1 MALVD
6 LKSNL
11 ANFRSDFK
19 PMDLETRFVNPK
31 SSTINIDSIPE
42 PVSKKSKLA
51 PFSRK
56 LTSSLLNI
64 DDVPGKF
71 SPGEIYRPS
80 RYAIA
85 KIVNASRFNIDYSPA
100 KFSSIGKYTPS
111 KYTLEDELPKTI
123 TRWEGA
129 NGKAAEAV
137 NYISDTKFG
146 LRGFVTNFTDP
157 NTSQFLG
164 VVGSP
169 LQNKFDYPA
178 TIVGNRLMKPARS
191 AAFPGPQNFMYN
203 EASKGFTT
211 NLGKSG
217 QAEKSQFLGIEG
229 SQYTYP
235 KVVLGNKLMKPAK
248 SIAFP
253 GPQNFID
260 DIKFGATGFT
270 ANLGKSGLAEK
281 SQFLGITGAPG
292 NETYTYPGSKLLQ
305 GNRLMKPGFSSQ
317 QFDKKQYGIEQD
329 FLNNTAASGFTT
341 NMNLASGTEKS
352 LFQGINGLRY
362 TVPAALINGKTSVFK
377 VSLKYG
383 KFDHGFANIENQ
395 LGTGTSFRFSS
406 LDYGGGKNSTQGNAF
421 VKKIINGNTSL
432 FSYTSNYAG
441 DDAKKYDNQVKVVNK
456 QTFEGSKL
464 SSPIANYS
472 TSNKTSSGFSPLDHQ
487 YRKFNLRE
495 ESFNPFYIES
505 PYILRGIQRKKNE
518 KPQRWGFGDTIA
530 GQISS
535 LLDIPR
541 GGLLTTVDRVLS
553 DTARI
558 AKWIASPKGIAWV
571 VKQLLLANLSGG
583 SHSKRQRIG
592 SIVSGQIGDTG
603 IPMIASVI
611 GNALGVHISRHGIP
625 FLNQT
630 DKLFGNSLNYGET
643 PVTIGPFNNGPRVGG
658 YGLLNKIFLPKVFP
672 NTIAQY
678 KRVDDS
684 TLHEKVNDRKNLKV
698 IIGDYTEINPLNP
711 FTIPTPGNDSQA
723 DIATSVTR
731 RGVYPS
737 IATGTGAKHN
747 YFTMAYN
754 RIPKDTSDL
763 PATGKKFRDFRRNI
777 DGYFDIRSSFANDS
791 RNTLGTAVLLTN
803 GEIPKPNYE
812 KADVPSTF
820 VQHYAKDNLETRYG
834 FGNQGDQSMDN
845 TPMIGKGSFLVPGN
859 SFDRTSTA
867 YNNPKDLSQ
876 GGRKILARNASFR
889 GDKITAI
896 DISSGD
902 NTLPEGTEYL
912 GQGANSAPVKDLI
925 KFWFEDGVE
934 GKNVMPF
941 RCTIT
946 GLSDSFSPGWN
957 TISIMGRPDGAAL
970 YTSFERSISFSFTAH
985 ATSRS
990 EMIPMWR
997 KLNYLASYTM
1007 PDYNKGKTKPSGPFM
1022 RLTIGDLYYKCAGYI
1037 TSLTY
1042 TFPDEGSWDI
1052 AADFDPQT
1060 NPDPKQLPMSV
1071 EVSIS
1076 YTIINDYRPQ
1086 MMGRVYSLSPRGTDK
1101 KSSGGQWLPD
1111 AEETKP

>member
-80 RYAIA
+80 RYNIA
-85 KIVNASRFNIDYSPA
+85 KIVNASRFNIDHSPA
-100 KFSSIGKYTPS
+100 KFSSIGKYIPS
-111 KYTLEDELPKTI
+111 KYEVEAKLPDTI
-123 TRWEGA
+123 TRWVGA

-169 LQNKFDYPA
+169 LQNKFDYPE
-178 TIVGNRLMKPARS
+178 TILGNRLMKPARS

-859 SFDRTSTA
+859 SFDRKSTA

>member
-80 RYAIA
+80 RYNIA
-85 KIVNASRFNIDYSPA
+85 KIVNASRFNIDHSPA
-100 KFSSIGKYTPS
+100 KFSSIGKYIPS
-111 KYTLEDELPKTI
+111 KYEVEAKLPDTI
-123 TRWEGA
+123 TRWVGA

-169 LQNKFDYPA
+169 LQNKFDYPE
-178 TIVGNRLMKPARS
+178 TILGNRLMKPARS

-571 VKQLLLANLSGG
+571 VKQLLLGNLSGG
-583 SHSKRQRIG
+583 SHSKRQRLGKI
-592 SIVSGQIGDTG
+592 SLGQIGDTG

-611 GNALGVHISRHGIP
+611 GNALGLHISRHGVP

-859 SFDRTSTA
+859 SFDRKSTA

>member
-19 PMDLETRFVNPK
+19 PMDLETRFVNPN

-42 PVSKKSKLA
+42 SVSKKSKLA

-64 DDVPGKF
+64 DDIPNKF
-71 SPGEIYRPS
+71 SPGEIYKPS
-80 RYAIA
+80 RYNIA
-85 KIVNASRFNIDYSPA
+85 KIVNASRFNIDHSPA
-100 KFSSIGKYTPS
+100 KFSSIGKYIPS
-111 KYTLEDELPKTI
+111 KYEVESKLPDTI
-123 TRWEGA
+123 TRWVGA

-137 NYISDTKFG
+137 NYISDIKFG

-178 TIVGNRLMKPARS
+178 TILGNRLMKPAQS

-235 KVVLGNKLMKPAK
+235 KVVLGNKLMKPSK

-281 SQFLGITGAPG
+281 SQFLGIAGAPG

-305 GNRLMKPGFSSQ
+305 GDRLMKPGLSSQ

-329 FLNNTAASGFTT
+329 FFNNKYASGFTT
-341 NMNLASGTEKS
+341 NMNLAPSLEKS
-352 LFQGINGLRY
+352 QFKGING
-362 TVPAALINGKTSVFK
+362 TQFIVSSDLINSKLSVFK
-377 VSLKYG
+377 VLLNNS
-383 KFDHGFANIENQ
+383 KFNT
-395 LGTGTSFRFSS
+395 LGVAEINSKSNVASPFRFSS
-406 LDYGGGKNSTQGNAF
+406 LDYGGGRNSTQGNATRAGIF
-421 VKKIINGNTSL
+421 K
-432 FSYTSNYAG
+432 NYSSSH
-441 DDAKKYDNQVKVVNK
+441 YETQVKVVNK
-456 QTFEGSKL
+456 QTFEGSKS
-464 SSPIANYS
+464 SSPLADYS

-487 YRKFNLRE
+487 YRKFNLRD

-505 PYILRGIQRKKNE
+505 PYILRGIQRRKNE

-558 AKWIASPKGIAWV
+558 AKWMISPKGIAWV

-583 SHSKRQRIG
+583 SHSKRQRLGKI
-592 SIVSGQIGDTG
+592 SLGQIGDTG

-611 GNALGVHISRHGIP
+611 GNALGLHVSRHGVP
-625 FLNQT
+625 FLNQIGIT
-630 DKLFGNSLNYGET
+630 SGPLTPISVNTSLNYGAT
-643 PVTIGPFNNGPRVGG
+643 PVTIGIFSDGPRIGNPDLV
-658 YGLLNKIFLPKVFP
+658 LLKTTTNLPKPFP

-678 KRVDDS
+678 QRVDNEVDHVR
-684 TLHEKVNDRKNLKV
+684 LNDRKNLKG
-698 IIGDYTEINPLNP
+698 IIKEYELQVGATV
-711 FTIPTPGNDSQA
+711 PTPGNDSQA
-723 DIATSVTR
+723 NIESSFKR
-731 RGVYPS
+731 QFVYPEIES
-737 IATGTGAKHN
+737 GPGLAQQ

-754 RIPKDTSDL
+754 RIPKDVD
-763 PATGKKFRDFRRNI
+763 AKKFRDFRRDIKYNFGPGQESLSKISAKNI
-777 DGYFDIRSSFANDS
+777 
-791 RNTLGTAVLLTN
+791 LGTAVILNDKANEATL
-803 GEIPKPNYE
+803 KPDYE
-812 KADVPSTF
+812 VKDVPKDF
-820 VQHYAKDNLETRYG
+820 VQHYEKDNLETRYG
-834 FGNQGDQSMDN
+834 FGNQGDQSRDT
-845 TPMIGKGSFLVPGN
+845 TPMIGKGSFLVSGN
-859 SFDRTSTA
+859 QFDRNKTTHNDS
-867 YNNPKDLSQ
+867 
-876 GGRKILARNASFR
+876 GRKILARNSKFR

-896 DISSGD
+896 DISSG
-902 NTLPEGTEYL
+902 TAELPRGNEYL
-912 GQGANSAPVKDLI
+912 GKSDTAGPVKDLI
-925 KFWFEDGVE
+925 KFWFEDGVA

-946 GLSDSFSPGWN
+946 GLSDTFSPGWN

-970 YTSFERSISFSFTAH
+970 YTSFERSISFSFIAA

-1007 PDYNKGKTKPSGPFM
+1007 PDYNKGGGKPSGPFM

-1037 TSLTY
+1037 TSLSY

-1052 AADFDPQT
+1052 AADFDPEK
-1060 NPDPKQLPMSV
+1060 NPDAKQLPMSV
-1071 EVSIS
+1071 EVSVS

-1086 MMGRVYSLSPRGTDK
+1086 MMGRVYSLSPYGTDS
-1101 KSSGGQWLPD
+1101 KSAAGQWLPD